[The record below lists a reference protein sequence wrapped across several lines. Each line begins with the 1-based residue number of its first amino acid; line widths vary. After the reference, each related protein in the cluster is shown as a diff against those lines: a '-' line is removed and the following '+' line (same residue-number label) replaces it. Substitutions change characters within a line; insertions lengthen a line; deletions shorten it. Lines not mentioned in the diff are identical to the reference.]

1 MVLPTITKLNGRN
14 HFQELL
20 QTNPGVIIVKFGA
33 TWCGPCKQIED
44 DVTNYITKMPN
55 NVQFVSLDVD
65 ENIDVYGFMKS
76 KKMVKGIPALLA
88 YYDDNAHYVPDEFV
102 SGTDKASLQYF
113 FETCLSKANE

>member
-88 YYDDNAHYVPDEFV
+88 YYKDNAHYVPDEFV